1 MQLKQIVWQIAIRN
15 KPKGS
20 ILKDKETA
28 FKAVPNPIGM
38 WAADPFIIEKDG
50 KIYIFAELFSLSQWK
65 GKIGYCVF
73 KNGKFSSWK
82 IIFDEAPHYSYPYI
96 FEFNDGIYMMPETGS
111 LREIAIYKAV
121 DFPSKWEK
129 ASIVL
134 SGEKMVDSIFLSSDT
149 ILSYKMVG
157 NFKNLLTYIKKQDDK
172 WMVYQSEEDKEEI
185 KRPGGKAFIFGR
197 DLIRPAQDG
206 RKIYGGS
213 LKFFKCN
220 IGETEEEIG
229 GLLPEE
235 IKVEGFNKTIVGT
248 HTYNATNNY
257 EIIDFQY
264 YKFSLVG
271 LFKRTLLKLSK
282 FRR

>member
-15 KPKGS
+15 KSEGF
-20 ILKDKETA
+20 ILKDKEAA

-38 WAADPFIIEKDG
+38 WAADPFVMEKNG

-73 KNGKFSSWK
+73 EKGKFSPWK

-96 FEFNDGIYMMPETGS
+96 FEFNDETYMMPETGS

-121 DFPSKWEK
+121 EFPLKWEK
-129 ASIVL
+129 VSTIL
-134 SGEKMVDSIFLSSDT
+134 SGEKMVDSIFLSNDT

-157 NFKNLLTYIKKQDDK
+157 NYKNLLTYLKKQDDK
-172 WMVYQSEEDKEEI
+172 WMIYHSEVDNEEI
-185 KRPGGKAFIFGR
+185 KRPAGKAFYFGE

-220 IGETEEEIG
+220 IGEMEEEIG
-229 GLLPEE
+229 SLLPEE
-235 IKVEGFNKTIVGT
+235 IKVKKFNKTIVGT
-248 HTYNATNNY
+248 HTYNATDNY

-271 LFKRTLLKLSK
+271 LIKRILLKLSN